1 MLSRNRFKR
10 LTPKSNK
17 SDDESSDTVSGKQGA
32 FFTPKHEHKIY
43 WRHIVILL
51 CLWFGVIH
59 YYERIVVKRVI
70 KRCDWSR
77 WEKWPPNATPH
88 RVGLFADPQ
97 LLDSSSYPNRTWAV
111 NQISKLVVDNY
122 HRRNWKFV
130 QYWLDPDTNFF
141 LGDLFD
147 GGRYCTDEE
156 WMEEYKRFNNIF
168 PKVPFKRTIMSIPG
182 NHDIGFGDG
191 VLEHSLQRFTA
202 FYGEASNYLD
212 IGNHTFVLVDTISMS
227 DNADPKIASVPR
239 KFLDEFASGYHP
251 LPRIMLS
258 HVPLWRDPK
267 ALPCGPGREST
278 IPFPIERGK
287 GYQTVI
293 DGYITP
299 EVLSKVQPEVI
310 FCGDDHD
317 YCHITQT
324 YNVNGVP
331 KTAEE
336 YTVKSCAMNMG
347 VRYPAIQLISLYNP
361 DATGP
366 SPGKQTY
373 QTEMCYL
380 PDADKAM
387 YMYLL
392 TFIVSTGWF
401 AYMLFFPV
409 SFNKNIAI
417 KMGKA
422 TTNTISSLPLPVSS
436 PHGLRLMRT
445 KYHIEEKP
453 TSTFKAFLIN
463 YALLMTSVGCIF
475 MYFFKTI

>member
-1 MLSRNRFKR
+1 MLNRNRFKK
-10 LTPKSNK
+10 LVPSSKKSE
-17 SDDESSDTVSGKQGA
+17 DESSDAISGKQGT
-32 FFTPKHEHKIY
+32 FLIKNHKHQIY

-51 CLWFGVIH
+51 CLWFAVIH

-70 KRCDWSR
+70 RRCDWNR
-77 WEKWPPNATPH
+77 WENWPAGATPH

-97 LLDSSSYPNRTWAV
+97 LMDSSSYPNRTWVV
-111 NQISKLVVDNY
+111 NEVSRYVVDNY

-147 GGRYCTDEE
+147 GGRYSEDDE
-156 WMEEYKRFNNIF
+156 WMQEYRRFNDIF
-168 PKVPFKRTIMSIPG
+168 PKIPSKRTIMSIPG

-191 VLEHSLQRFTA
+191 VVEHSLERFTT
-202 FYGEASNYLD
+202 FYGEASNYMDL
-212 IGNHTFVLVDTISMS
+212 GNHTIVLVDTISMS
-227 DNADPKIASVPR
+227 DNANPVIASVPR

-278 IPFPIERGK
+278 KPFPIERGK
-287 GYQTVI
+287 QYQTVI
-293 DGYITP
+293 DGYVTP

-324 YNVNGVP
+324 YNVNGVSR
-331 KTAEE
+331 TAEE

-347 VRYPAIQLISLYNP
+347 VRYPAIQLLSLYNP

-366 SPGKQTY
+366 IPGKPTY
-373 QTEMCYL
+373 QTQMCYL
-380 PDADKAM
+380 PDAEKAM

-392 TFIVSTGWF
+392 TFIVSTAWF
-401 AYMLFFPV
+401 AYMHFFPAN
-409 SFNKNIAI
+409 FNKYVAI
-417 KMGKA
+417 RMGKA
-422 TTNTISSLPLPVSS
+422 TMISTSSLPLPVST
-436 PHGLRLMRT
+436 PHGRSLMRT
-445 KYHIEEKP
+445 KYHVEENS
-453 TSTFKAFLIN
+453 TSALKAFLTN
-463 YALLMTSVGCIF
+463 YGILLTLVGSIF
-475 MYFFKTI
+475 IYFYQTI